1 MVLKGQF
8 LERPTLIPV
17 RDDLVLE
24 GLWHRGR
31 KAPALLVLPPP
42 PHEGSGMD
50 HVICAELAWACARA
64 GHPELRFNFRGV
76 GASQGTR
83 GTGLTQLED
92 TRAALRLAEENVA
105 GPVAL
110 AAIWGSALVARAL
123 LELEPTLAGLALI
136 DPPPEELSEL
146 ARVKAPLLVIAPEES
161 PLPRAELS
169 AAVAQAGGRLVI
181 VEGADRTFR
190 KNLPE
195 VGKALAQ
202 WLDRA
207 RE

>member
-8 LERPTLIPV
+8 LERPTLVPV
-17 RDDLVLE
+17 REELVLE
-24 GLWHRGR
+24 GLWHRGQ

-42 PHEGSGMD
+42 THEGSGMD
-50 HVICAELAWACARA
+50 HVLCAELAWACARA

-76 GASQGTR
+76 GASQGDR
-83 GTGLTQLED
+83 GTGLSQLED
-92 TRAALRLAEENVA
+92 AQAALRLVEENA
-105 GPVAL
+105 PGPVAV

-123 LELEPTLAGLALI
+123 LEIEPQLAGLALI
-136 DPPPEELSEL
+136 DPPPEELPEL
-146 ARVKAPLLVIAPEES
+146 ARVKAPLLVVIPEAS

-195 VGKALAQ
+195 VGRALAQ
-202 WLDRA
+202 WLDQSA
-207 RE
+207 P